1 MRLHLTSLAG
11 VLTLVVS
18 TAAAAQAQPA
28 ARQPAGPMQPIPN
41 QTTTSAPT
49 ASQPATPRP
58 DEPTMPQSTA
68 PGQTGTTPGQ
78 MQTTPGEASQM
89 TPAVTGE
96 TPSGQTTAKGK
107 TAATAAD
114 VKAGVSVRD
123 QNGAMVG
130 KIESVSSKGAVLN
143 TGTVKVTVP
152 VSGFAKGDNGLVI
165 AMSKADIDAAA
176 KKSPTKPK

>member
-1 MRLHLTSLAG
+1 
-11 VLTLVVS
+11 
-18 TAAAAQAQPA
+18 
-28 ARQPAGPMQPIPN
+28 
-41 QTTTSAPT
+41 
-49 ASQPATPRP
+49 
-58 DEPTMPQSTA
+58 
-68 PGQTGTTPGQ
+68 
-78 MQTTPGEASQM
+78 
-89 TPAVTGE
+89 
-96 TPSGQTTAKGK
+96 
-107 TAATAAD
+107 